1 MITVVASMAA
11 AVFYYFYY
19 IESLVDLNIAYSF
32 ALLAMG
38 YRNHTLNDW
47 RKFAVADTRIIF

>member
-1 MITVVASMAA
+1 MAA

-19 IESLVDLNIAYSF
+19 IESLVDLDIAYSF

-38 YRNHTLNDW
+38 YRNHTLDDW